1 MVDPQLA
8 GQCTGYIASKL
19 EGHFAQIERCAAL
32 LSEDQ
37 IWYRPNASSNSI
49 GNLLLHL
56 SGNVMQWIVAG
67 LDAQPFERD
76 RPAEFAQRKPIP
88 TDTLVRDLRTA
99 VRAATE
105 VIRRLDAA
113 ALAREYRIQNYAVSG
128 TAAVLHVV
136 EHFAFHTGQIITT
149 TKWLL
154 DVDLSLYDE
163 QGRRRDGC
171 DHGTP

>member
-1 MVDPQLA
+1 MVDPQLV
-8 GQCTGYIASKL
+8 GQCTDYAASKL
-19 EGHFAQIERCAAL
+19 EEHLAQIERCAAL
-32 LSEDQ
+32 LSDDQ
-37 IWYRPNASSNSI
+37 VWYRPNESSNSI

-56 SGNVMQWIVAG
+56 RGNVMQWIVAG

-76 RPAEFAQRKPIP
+76 RPAEFTQRKPIP
-88 TDTLVRDLRTA
+88 AKTLMDGLRAA

-113 ALAREYRIQNYAVSG
+113 ALGRDYRIQNYAVSG

-163 QGRRRDGC
+163 QGHRGDGRNQ
-171 DHGTP
+171 GTP